1 LIGDNAFVEAQDLAG
16 VLDHKKHHDIT
27 SLLPHPLKFK
37 AIPEE
42 VIAAVELIEV
52 WNRRYD
58 GGGFIPAQNISF
70 YEERARGPGRDV
82 YAVGGVDF
90 HNDGDPLDITTAVH
104 CRSLSADDAL
114 CSLRGG
120 SSTPNTG
127 VCGFRPN
134 CNCEGGVL
142 VAGELKRAIRQLFY
156 QVLRRMSKLPIFK
169 SEMVG
174 NLKKKNK
181 DTGALNR
188 RTGLRWHRR
197 DLYSRPIPVLLSC
210 K

>member
-1 LIGDNAFVEAQDLAG
+1 MIGDNAFVEAQDLAG

-37 AIPEE
+37 VIPDE
-42 VIAAVELIEV
+42 VITAVELIEV

-70 YEERARGPGRDV
+70 YEERTRGPSGDV

-90 HNDGDPLDITTAVH
+90 HNDGDPLDITTAVQ
-104 CRSLSADDAL
+104 CRSLSAEEVL

-120 SSTPNTG
+120 KFYTEYGGLRIPSELQL
-127 VCGFRPN
+127 R
-134 CNCEGGVL
+134 GGVL
-142 VAGELKRAIRQLFY
+142 VVGKLKRAIRQLLY
-156 QVLRRMSKLPIFK
+156 QILRRMSKLPIFK

-174 NLKKKNK
+174 NLKKKIK
-181 DTGALNR
+181 TR
-188 RTGLRWHRR
+188 VR
-197 DLYSRPIPVLLSC
+197 
-210 K
+210 